1 VGQLDTIGLGHRT
14 QIKIISIEGP
24 APAARFKLQM
34 TLVAVERGLRDAA
47 ILVPVGEVRDWP
59 IQSTETVGRAA
70 AAARSGAHTPPM
82 PKKQLGVNPSNF
94 N

>member
-1 VGQLDTIGLGHRT
+1 
-14 QIKIISIEGP
+14 
-24 APAARFKLQM
+24 
-34 TLVAVERGLRDAA
+34 
-47 ILVPVGEVRDWP
+47 
-59 IQSTETVGRAA
+59 VGRAA